1 LQSGEQANVGI
12 RILVVGGGGR
22 EHAVVWKLSQSA
34 RVDAVLCT
42 PGNPGIAAIAEC
54 ASVPVTD
61 LDGIVDLA
69 VASRVDLVVVGPEDP
84 LAAGLADKLIAA
96 GIPVAGPSAAA
107 ARIEASKSFA
117 KEVMAAAGVPT
128 AQSRTVTTRA
138 DGLAAIRAIGGS
150 GPVVVKADGLAA
162 GKGVVVAATPEEA
175 ARALDA
181 FLIDRTMGEAGASVV
196 IEAFLEGQEV
206 SILSLTDGT
215 TIYPLA
221 PSCDYKRAFEGDAGP
236 NTGGMG
242 VYTPTR
248 LMSADQLADI
258 QRTILQPTIDGM
270 ARRGTPMRG
279 ILYAGLI
286 MTPAGPQVLEF
297 NARFG
302 DPETQVVLPTMDGDL
317 GVLLEAVA
325 RGTLADV
332 PAPTFAGAAVGVVLA
347 SAGYPASYPTGLPIE
362 GLDAGDDDRTLVF
375 HAGTKREDSGQI
387 VTSGGR
393 VLTVVGLGDDLAAAR
408 DRAYARAERITFD
421 GRYLRRD
428 IAAREI

>member
-1 LQSGEQANVGI
+1 MGI
-12 RILVVGGGGR
+12 RVLVVGGGGR

-34 RVDAVLCT
+34 RIDAVLCT
-42 PGNPGIAAIAEC
+42 PGNPGIAAIADC
-54 ASVPVTD
+54 ATVPVTD
-61 LDGIVDLA
+61 LDGIVELA
-69 VASRVDLVVVGPEDP
+69 LTRQVDLVVVGPEDP
-84 LAAGLADKLIAA
+84 LAAGLADKLTAA

-117 KEVMAAAGVPT
+117 KEVMAAAGVST

-138 DGLAAIRAIGGS
+138 DGLDAIRAIGGS

-162 GKGVVVAATPEEA
+162 GKGVVVAATPQEA
-175 ARALDA
+175 ERALDA
-181 FLIDRTMGEAGASVV
+181 FLIDRTMGDAGASVV
-196 IEAFLEGQEV
+196 IEAFMEGQEV
-206 SILSLTDGT
+206 SVLSLTDGT
-215 TIYPLA
+215 TIHPLA
-221 PSCDYKRAFEGDAGP
+221 PSCDYKRAFEDDAGP

-248 LMSADQLADI
+248 LMNADQLADV
-258 QRTILQPTIDGM
+258 QRTILQPTIDEM

-317 GVLLEAVA
+317 GALLEAVA
-325 RGTLADV
+325 TGTLADV
-332 PAPTFAGAAVGVVLA
+332 PPPTFSGAAVGVVLA
-347 SAGYPASYPTGLPIE
+347 SGGYPASYPTGLPIA
-362 GLDAGDDDRTLVF
+362 GLEDGADDRTLVF
-375 HAGTKREDSGQI
+375 HAGTKRDDSGQT

-408 DRAYARAERITFD
+408 DCAYARAEHITFA
-421 GRYLRRD
+421 GRHLRYD
-428 IAAREI
+428 IAAREL